1 MASDSGEKHT
11 RKTTICVYCGSSRGF
26 SPAHIDAARRL
37 AEIMAESNI
46 QLVYG
51 GGTVGLMGETA
62 KTLVALS
69 GPDAAHGIIPEAL
82 LKFECDDKSP
92 SVKQG
97 GMDIPDPTIYGRT
110 TVVKDMH
117 TRKRMMAEE
126 VFSGGP
132 GSGFIALSGGFG
144 TVEEVLETVTW
155 AQLGIHD
162 RGVCLLNINGFF
174 DGILDFVC
182 RANAEGFIHGSNT
195 RILCSVSTAEAAVEA
210 LLRYKVPD
218 SVLRIEWSKM

>member
-1 MASDSGEKHT
+1 
-11 RKTTICVYCGSSRGF
+11 
-26 SPAHIDAARRL
+26 
-37 AEIMAESNI
+37 
-46 QLVYG
+46 
-51 GGTVGLMGETA
+51 
-62 KTLVALS
+62 
-69 GPDAAHGIIPEAL
+69 
-82 LKFECDDKSP
+82 
-92 SVKQG
+92 
-97 GMDIPDPTIYGRT
+97 MDIPDPTIYGHT

-155 AQLGIHD
+155 AQLWFHD
-162 RGVCLLNINGFF
+162 RGVCLLNINEFF

-182 RANAEGFIHGSNT
+182 RANAEGFIRGSNT

-218 SVLRIEWSKM
+218 SVLRNGWSKM